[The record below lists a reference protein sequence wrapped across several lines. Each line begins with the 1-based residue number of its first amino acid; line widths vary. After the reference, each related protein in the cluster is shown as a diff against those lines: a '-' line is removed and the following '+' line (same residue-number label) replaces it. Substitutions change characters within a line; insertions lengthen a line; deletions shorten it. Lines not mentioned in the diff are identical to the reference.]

1 MIDEW
6 AEPDSTEEIQNQ
18 IDSSERSCHEDWVCL
33 QIEPEGDSKP
43 DEHIRESSDCSVD
56 EDVGEEIF
64 RRHFFEE
71 YLIYK
76 GLE

>member
-1 MIDEW
+1 MINKRP
-6 AEPDSTEEIQNQ
+6 EPDTTEEIQNQ
-18 IDSSERSCHEDWVCL
+18 IDSSEHPRHKDWVCL
-33 QIEPEGDSKP
+33 QIEPEGNRKP
-43 DEHIRESSDCSVD
+43 DEHIRESCYCCVD